1 MQATVETLSNLERR
15 MTVSVPM
22 KPIEEEVG
30 QRLGRLARTVKM
42 AGFRP
47 GKVPMSLVQK
57 NYGPQV
63 FDEVISS
70 TVERTFTEA
79 VTENKLRVAGYPN
92 IEQKPSAETEGQF
105 EFIATFEVFPEVVV
119 GELSAVSIERP
130 TITVG
135 DVDIDR
141 TIEVLQKQRATYEPV
156 KRASKKGDKVSVTF
170 RAEIDGQEVESTNG
184 NSIDLILGEDGRIAE
199 FDDNIIGAKAGA
211 TKKFDITYAEDNP
224 SPQLAGKTVS
234 YDVTVNTV
242 AQMKLPEL
250 DAEFAKNL
258 GIESGDIEKMRADI
272 QDSLQ
277 QEVTKRVRAKLK
289 EQVFKALLEAVN
301 LELPRALIAM
311 EINRLMQGAH
321 ANLQQRGMDP
331 TQVNLEAGMFE
342 EQAKRNVHLRLIL
355 AELVNK
361 NELHATPEQIRAMVD
376 EFAKSFEQPE
386 EVVRWYYS
394 DPQRLD
400 EPMGLATEENVVN
413 WVLER
418 SKVTEKAVS
427 FDELMGNA

>member
-135 DVDIDR
+135 DADIDR

-258 GIESGDIEKMRADI
+258 GIESGDVEKMRADI